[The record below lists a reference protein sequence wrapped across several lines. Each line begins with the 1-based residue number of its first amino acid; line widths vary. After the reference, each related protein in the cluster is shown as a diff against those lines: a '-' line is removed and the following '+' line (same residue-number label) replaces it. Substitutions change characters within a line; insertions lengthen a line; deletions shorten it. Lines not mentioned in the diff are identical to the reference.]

1 MYPAYL
7 AMVRG
12 WYRAWRLAGIGC
24 WTLLFRVRYAPF
36 VRMHPTS
43 SVWGPVKL
51 RPFWFRDG
59 RARADMLRIE
69 LGPRAHLEGSVIIQG
84 GGRFVLGA
92 NSFVGS
98 LSVIGVNDSVV
109 VGANV
114 MIAQA
119 VSIRDTDHRA
129 GDAAALMIGQGIE
142 TAGVVIEDD
151 VWIGHGVTVLRGVTV
166 GRGAIV
172 AAGAVV
178 TRDVPPGTVAGG
190 VPARTLRVRPGNP
203 TLPDASGAHRSA
215 G

>member
-1 MYPAYL
+1 MYL
-7 AMVRG
+7 ALVRG
-12 WYRAWRLAGIGC
+12 WYRTWRLAGIGC

-51 RPFWFRDG
+51 RPFWFKDG
-59 RARADMLRIE
+59 RTRTDMLRVE
-69 LGPRAHLEGSVIIQG
+69 LGPRAHLEGSVIVQG

-129 GDAAALMIGQGIE
+129 ADAGAPMIGQGIE

-151 VWIGHGVTVLRGVTV
+151 VWIGHGAVVLRGVRV

-178 TRDVPPGTVAGG
+178 TRDVPPDTVVGG
-190 VPARTLRVRPGNP
+190 VPAKVLRVRAGSPA
-203 TLPDASGAHRSA
+203 LPDAYGASRSA

>member
-1 MYPAYL
+1 MYL
-7 AMVRG
+7 ALVRR
-12 WYRAWRLAGIGC
+12 WYRAWRLVGIGC

-36 VRMHPTS
+36 VRMHATS

-59 RARADMLRIE
+59 RLRADMLRVE

-84 GGRFVLGA
+84 GGRFTLGA
-92 NSFVGS
+92 RSFVGS
-98 LSVIGVNDSVV
+98 LSVIGVNDAVL
-109 VGANV
+109 VGADV

-129 GDAAALMIGQGIE
+129 GPADTPMLWQGIE

-151 VWIGHGVTVLRGVTV
+151 VWIGHGATVLRGVRI

-178 TRDVPPGTVAGG
+178 TRDVPPGAVVGG
-190 VPARTLRVRPGNP
+190 VPARVLRVRSDSPG
-203 TLPDASGAHRSA
+203 LPDGLGARPSA